1 MSMSNTAEPICGIY
15 KITNIIN
22 NKTYIG
28 QSIDIRKRFI
38 HHTSESRHQRQHM
51 AISKAIQKYGKDYFC
66 FEILTQ
72 CTRDELN
79 DKERYFVEKYNSVA
93 PNGYNMRSGGD
104 IRGCYVSEEA
114 RKNMSKARTGMKLS
128 QSAIENIRRAST
140 GRKQPRESVERT
152 RLANMG
158 RKFSEE
164 TKLKMSISARN
175 RPKVSEETRL
185 KLSCA
190 NKGKTRADNAKKVIR
205 EDGVIFAS
213 GAEASRAL
221 GFKDGRIVS
230 NAIGAGRR
238 AGGFYFKYIL
248 EV

>member
-1 MSMSNTAEPICGIY
+1 MSMSNTAEKVCGIY
-15 KITNIIN
+15 RITNTIN
-22 NKTYIG
+22 GKCYIG
-28 QSIDIRKRFI
+28 QSIDIHKRFI

-51 AISKAIQKYGKDYFC
+51 AISKAIQKYWKDAFC
-66 FEILTQ
+66 FEILVK
-72 CTRDELN
+72 CTIDELN

-114 RKNMSKARTGMKLS
+114 KRNMSKARTGMKLS
-128 QSAIENIRRAST
+128 PSAVENIRKASI

-152 RLANMG
+152 RLANIG
-158 RKFSEE
+158 RIVSNE
-164 TKLKMSISARN
+164 TRLKMSISAKN
-175 RPKVSEETRL
+175 KPKATEQTRL
-185 KLSCA
+185 KLSLA
-190 NKGKTRADNAKKVIR
+190 NKGKKRFDNAKKVIR
-205 EDGVIFAS
+205 EDGVVFDS